1 MSKRQAAKERAPKA
15 ALQWATK
22 KSAQPTAQL
31 ADEDIDDDEDDSEV
45 LEPVGVEEDAKG
57 DEEGAEDDEGEEEE
71 ESESYSDASD
81 EKVDLITP
89 CAASWLTFAQEAEAP
104 GVGPSKIPLEDYS
117 DSSEDDVRL
126 CVSSSIL
133 TSLRQLENRIGE
145 VPTEWYN
152 EYDHIGYNVD
162 GTPID
167 TLTKIAPFST
177 LTMASC
183 R

>member
-31 ADEDIDDDEDDSEV
+31 ADEDIDEDEDDSEV
-45 LEPVGVEEDAKG
+45 LEPVGVEEDAEG
-57 DEEGAEDDEGEEEE
+57 DGEGAEDDEGEEEE
-71 ESESYSDASD
+71 ESESYSDASE
-81 EKVDLITP
+81 EKVDLISL
-89 CAASWLTFAQEAEAP
+89 ALRRGSRSQEAEAP

-133 TSLRQLENRIGE
+133 NI
-145 VPTEWYN
+145 P
-152 EYDHIGYNVD
+152 
-162 GTPID
+162 
-167 TLTKIAPFST
+167 AP
-177 LTMASC
+177 A
-183 R
+183 REPHWRGAYRVVQ